1 MSRKYIILIYYI
13 MHLSK
18 FIQSDTGRHIMSA
31 ILGFGLAT
39 LFRVACADRN
49 CVIFKAPNMS
59 EIDDKTFKHGD
70 KCYKFS
76 HETRQCSN
84 NAESVTY

>member
-1 MSRKYIILIYYI
+1 

-18 FIQSDTGRHIMSA
+18 FFHTNTGRHIMSA

-39 LFRVACADRN
+39 LFRVVCKERN
-49 CVIFKAPNMS
+49 CIIFKAPKL
-59 EIDDKTFKHGD
+59 DDVQDKTFKHNG

-76 HETRQCSN
+76 SQTQKCVSDAN
-84 NAESVTY
+84 SVVN